1 MGFNSGSKGLRG
13 RTIDFSELHA
23 VAELGI
29 ETCKRLGCLLKLGLF
44 ENVYIRVGYSAKSNN
59 WWRGRGGDSDFM
71 NYDASIV
78 CPYSDWAE
86 RTGRPGNRSF
96 PGKVKRFFC
105 LSKRPHRQW
114 GPPSSCSVGTGEL
127 LPRGKADR
135 LSSQPFTSACC
146 PG

>member
-59 WWRGRGGDSDFM
+59 
-71 NYDASIV
+71 
-78 CPYSDWAE
+78 
-86 RTGRPGNRSF
+86 
-96 PGKVKRFFC
+96 
-105 LSKRPHRQW
+105 
-114 GPPSSCSVGTGEL
+114 
-127 LPRGKADR
+127 
-135 LSSQPFTSACC
+135 
-146 PG
+146 